1 MFLMMLKTLKTASCN
16 RTDAYKYLHAFI
28 IALDKTF
35 MSAKF
40 FCYFPSYP

>member
-28 IALDKTF
+28 IALDKKF
-35 MSAKF
+35 VSKF
-40 FCYFPSYP
+40 FCYFHSYP